1 MQVPLRI
8 SFRGLA
14 RSSALEDRIRAQVQH
29 LERIGH
35 RIVSADVTV
44 ERVGLRHRHG
54 PLCDVRV
61 QLTLP
66 GARVEVTRHPR
77 HALVHDPYVALR
89 GAFDTAGRRLEEL
102 VRVRRAEVKSHRTG
116 EEVRWAALEAAAA
129 SEADAA
135 AAAPGAASGEALQR
149 SALEPRP
156 EVRSRLA

>member
-14 RSSALEDRIRAQVQH
+14 RSNALEDRIREHVQH

-35 RIVSADVTV
+35 RILSADVTV

-54 PLCDVRV
+54 PLYDVRV

-89 GAFDTAGRRLEEL
+89 SAFDTAGRRLEEL

-116 EEVRWAALEAAAA
+116 EEIRWAALEAAAA
-129 SEADAA
+129 SDADAA
-135 AAAPGAASGEALQR
+135 LDRLGAAADAPPPRG
-149 SALEPRP
+149 ALELRP
-156 EVRSRLA
+156 QVRSRPA